1 MCQVLEF
8 VERSKQSKSGK
19 CWQMKPDVGK
29 QNVCTI
35 RRLHRESICSKQSVS
50 RRAQPIFFLG
60 SSGRTW
66 PFFAASLISLIIFF
80 SWFWRLVL
88 SRSSSRIDLADA
100 LLFIGKAIEWFRK
113 ETNRWIFCSFETVP
127 LLVLWMFRTKGN
139 GSPDLNR
146 LQGSHPQDL
155 QIMCWD
161 DRSTLDPQWLVNDS
175 LSEGACVLYICIV
188 YASKNI
194 SQMTW

>member
-100 LLFIGKAIEWFRK
+100 LLLLAK
-113 ETNRWIFCSFETVP
+113 P
-127 LLVLWMFRTKGN
+127 L
-139 GSPDLNR
+139 
-146 LQGSHPQDL
+146 
-155 QIMCWD
+155 
-161 DRSTLDPQWLVNDS
+161 NDS
-175 LSEGACVLYICIV
+175 EKKQIVESSAHLKQYHSWYCGCFARKATGHRIWIDCRVRIRKTCRLCAGTIGQHLTLSG
-188 YASKNI
+188 
-194 SQMTW
+194 